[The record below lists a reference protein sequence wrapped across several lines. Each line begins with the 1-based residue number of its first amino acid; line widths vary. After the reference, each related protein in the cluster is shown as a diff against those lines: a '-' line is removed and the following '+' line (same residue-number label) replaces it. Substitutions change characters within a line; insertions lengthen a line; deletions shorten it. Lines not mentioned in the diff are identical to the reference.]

1 VRALVAAVVL
11 LGACA
16 ELPAIEGSVCGNG
29 VVEPGIGEECDSTT
43 GCGAGDSTNACR
55 FVCDA
60 TGAGCPTGYQC
71 GLADG
76 RCRLPTETFAL
87 TGVQPMATQSVS
99 SIDMDGDGATDLMG
113 FDSRGLMI
121 RFGDGI
127 GALAATTR
135 LNLPLSST
143 AAAAPDVDLD
153 GDRDLAA
160 PFAGIGYALFL
171 GDGARGLTPAAQAAV
186 HFPGDVAACPE
197 IIADDIKTNPD
208 AEANIV
214 IVNGGKEIAFL
225 DDDACAGAPPGDC
238 TISDTGGALVGGRLT
253 HAVTGYGLLSGVLP
267 GEQLSGAVVGDTT
280 ISIWG
285 QSSTALRPKRIDTWT
300 LSQPIGEGGRVELA
314 DLDGDGCSDLV
325 VDTGAAIEVVHSFV
339 LGSACA
345 GLDPSGTAATAYASP
360 GGPVVGIGDVD
371 ADGVV
376 ELLYLAPVPD
386 GFQGSI
392 VAAARLVGAGWQI
405 VGVLVSVEQPREI
418 VVLDYNHDG
427 IRDLAMTLHGTDTV
441 DFYLNHG
448 GGEGF
453 ARFPV
458 SLGGA
463 PETLDIGDFDGDL
476 HEDVVVSVSDPTNP
490 QGLDTVYLLWGD
502 ASGRPG
508 APQLAG
514 QFLSDARPTS
524 VLGNP
529 LQDVESVLVVSNH
542 PTDEACDRTLAILI
556 GDTSRQLA
564 SPYVLLYQMPSG
576 DLESVIPLSVVDAT
590 DPSTG
595 TPRLVSFGAIPPA
608 AAAGQETLVVSV
620 LGFDGY
626 AFTATDQFALPAG
639 VVTADELA
647 FAQWRSGDL
656 DADGSLDIVGL
667 SGARAVVAD
676 LDSREPAIV
685 ELPPEL
691 QYAPWFDLVDMDG
704 DGDLDAV
711 GAGGAAIVG
720 NPDEPVAAASRFWIA
735 TNNGGVLELETAAV
749 LDVPADLFCFDADVI
764 VTTADGAPQLAGLC
778 YSQTADD
785 FGPRLLLAGAGASGL
800 ESPRLLRLGVD
811 AAAIEVDDFT
821 GDGLDDVAVL
831 GGASVSLFTQCHGD
845 TLLFGECLA
854 AEAL

>member
-1 VRALVAAVVL
+1 MKALVAVAVL

-16 ELPAIEGSVCGNG
+16 ELPTIDGGVCGNG
-29 VVEPGIGEECDSTT
+29 VVEPVIGEECDSTT
-43 GCGAGDSTNACR
+43 GCGASDSTNACR

-76 RCRLPTETFAL
+76 RCRAPTETFAL

-113 FDSRGLMI
+113 FDSRGLMV
-121 RFGDGI
+121 RFGDAL
-127 GALAATTR
+127 GALEATTR

-171 GDGARGLTPAAQAAV
+171 GDGARGLAPAAQTAV
-186 HFPGDVAACPE
+186 HFPGDAAACPE
-197 IIADDIKTNPD
+197 IVADDIKTNPN

-214 IVNGGKEIAFL
+214 IVNGGREIAFL
-225 DDDACAGAPPGDC
+225 DDDACASAPPGDC
-238 TISDTGGALVGGRLT
+238 TMSDTGGTLVGGRLA

-267 GEQLSGAVVGDTT
+267 GEQLTGAVVGDTT

-285 QSSTALRPKRIDTWT
+285 QSSTAMRPKRIDTWT
-300 LSQPIGEGGRVELA
+300 LSQPIGESGRVELA
-314 DLDGDGCSDLV
+314 DLDGDACPDLV
-325 VDTGAAIEVVHSFV
+325 VDTGATIEVVHSYK
-339 LGSACA
+339 LGGCA
-345 GLDPSGTAATAYASP
+345 GLDPAGAAATAYASP
-360 GGPVVGIGDVD
+360 GGPVVGVGDVD
-371 ADGVV
+371 SDGVV

-392 VAAARLVGAGWQI
+392 VAAARLSGSSWQI
-405 VGVLVSVEQPREI
+405 TGVLVSLEQPREI

-427 IRDLAMTLHGTDTV
+427 IRDLAMTLHGTDAV

-448 GGEGF
+448 GDGF

-463 PETLDIGDFDGDL
+463 PETLDVGDFDGDM
-476 HEDVVVSVSDPTNP
+476 HDDIVVSVSDPTNP

-508 APQLAG
+508 APQFAG
-514 QFLSDARPTS
+514 QFLSDTRPTS

-542 PTDEACDRTLAILI
+542 PTAEACDRSLAILI

-564 SPYVLLYQMPSG
+564 SPYVLLYPVAGG
-576 DLESVIPLSVVDAT
+576 DVESVTPLSVVDAT
-590 DPSTG
+590 DPRG
-595 TPRLVSFGAIPPA
+595 GAPQLVSFGVIPPA
-608 AAAGQETLVVSV
+608 ASAGQETLVVSV
-620 LGFDGY
+620 LGFEGN

-639 VVTADELA
+639 VVTSDELEL
-647 FAQWRSGDL
+647 AQWRSGDL
-656 DADGSLDIVGL
+656 DGDGSVDIVGL
-667 SGARAVVAD
+667 SGARAVVAE
-676 LDSREPAIV
+676 LDSREPQIV
-685 ELPPEL
+685 DLPQAL
-691 QYAPWFDLVDMDG
+691 QYAPWFDLVDMDA

-711 GAGGAAIVG
+711 GAGGASIVTD
-720 NPDEPVAAASRFWIA
+720 PDGPVASASRFWIA
-735 TNNGGVLELETAAV
+735 TNNGGALEFETAAI
-749 LDVPADLFCFDADVI
+749 LDAPADLFCFDADVI
-764 VTTADGAPQLAGLC
+764 VSTPDGAPQLVGLC
-778 YSQTADD
+778 YRQTVDD
-785 FGPRLLLAGAGASGL
+785 PYPALLLAGAGAGVL
-800 ESPRLLRLGVD
+800 ETPRVLRLGVE
-811 AAAIEVDDFT
+811 AFAIEVDDFT

-845 TLLFGECLA
+845 TLLFGECQA
-854 AEAL
+854 PEAL